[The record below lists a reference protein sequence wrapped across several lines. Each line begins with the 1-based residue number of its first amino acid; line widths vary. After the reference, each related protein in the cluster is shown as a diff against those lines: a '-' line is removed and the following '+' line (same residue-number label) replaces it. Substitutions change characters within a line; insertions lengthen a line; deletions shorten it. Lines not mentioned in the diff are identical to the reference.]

1 MDRQPEIREARGV
14 GRDDENARGDP
25 LQDLHLPYDDG
36 TAPDEEPA
44 LVLTAE
50 SSGLTAREDG
60 GGDSRVGH
68 GRIMTEARVGRL
80 LPACLHQ
87 AILDVLPQ
95 RIDYYEEWLRP
106 DGLRDGTIGLA
117 PISAVLG
124 FLRTEGASYGR
135 VMSRAG
141 VLAADWTVDSLPAL
155 QSRVTQALPRWLRAR
170 AAGRV
175 ATRIVHDVLTTSAAS
190 VRVKRGQVRFDVK
203 DSLFCAVRERQ
214 ALPLCAFY
222 SAVAGQTFD
231 RFGLQSRAHIERC
244 RAVEG
249 GSCVI
254 LLDLSAASTAVDSAK
269 AA

>member
-1 MDRQPEIREARGV
+1 
-14 GRDDENARGDP
+14 
-25 LQDLHLPYDDG
+25 
-36 TAPDEEPA
+36 
-44 LVLTAE
+44 
-50 SSGLTAREDG
+50 
-60 GGDSRVGH
+60 
-68 GRIMTEARVGRL
+68 MTEARVGRL

-117 PISAVLG
+117 PVTAVVG
-124 FLRTEGASYGR
+124 FLRTEGEAYGR

-141 VLAADWTVDSLPAL
+141 ALAADWTVDSMPAFR
-155 QSRVTQALPRWLRAR
+155 SRVTKALPRWLRAR

-175 ATRIVHDVLTTSAAS
+175 ASHIVQDVLTTSAAS
-190 VRVKRGQVRFDVK
+190 VRVRRGQVRFDVK

-222 SAVAGQTFD
+222 SAVAAQTLS
-231 RFGLQSRAHIERC
+231 RFGLRSRARIDQC
-244 RAVEG
+244 RAVTG

>member
-1 MDRQPEIREARGV
+1 
-14 GRDDENARGDP
+14 
-25 LQDLHLPYDDG
+25 
-36 TAPDEEPA
+36 
-44 LVLTAE
+44 
-50 SSGLTAREDG
+50 
-60 GGDSRVGH
+60 
-68 GRIMTEARVGRL
+68 MTEARVGRL

-95 RIDYYEEWLRP
+95 RIDYYEAWLRP
-106 DGLRDGTIGLA
+106 GGLRDGTIGLA
-117 PISAVLG
+117 PITAVLG
-124 FLRTEGASYGR
+124 FLRIEGDSYGR

-141 VLAADWTVDSLPAL
+141 VLAADWTVDSLPAF

-175 ATRIVHDVLTTSAAS
+175 ASGIVRDVLNTSAAS

-203 DSLFCAVRERQ
+203 ASLFCAVRERQ

-222 SAVAGQTFD
+222 SAVAAQTLD
-231 RFGLQSRAHIERC
+231 RFGLRSRARIDQC
-244 RAVEG
+244 RAVAG

-254 LLDLSAASTAVDSAK
+254 LLDLAAASTVVDPAR

>member
-1 MDRQPEIREARGV
+1 
-14 GRDDENARGDP
+14 

-36 TAPDEEPA
+36 AAPDDEPA
-44 LVLTAE
+44 LVSTAE
-50 SSGLTAREDG
+50 AAGSTARQDG

-117 PISAVLG
+117 PITAVVG
-124 FLRTEGASYGR
+124 FLRTEGESYGR

-141 VLAADWTVDSLPAL
+141 ALAADWTVDSLPPY
-155 QSRVTQALPRWLRAR
+155 QTRVAQALPRWLRAR
-170 AAGRV
+170 AAGRI
-175 ATRIVHDVLTTSAAS
+175 AKRIVGDILSTSAAS
-190 VRVKRGQVRFDVK
+190 VRVRRRQVRFDVK
-203 DSLFCAVRERQ
+203 ESAFCGVRERQ

-222 SAVAGQTFD
+222 SAVAAQTLD
-231 RFGLQSRAHIERC
+231 RFGLRSRARIQEC
-244 RAVEG
+244 RAVSG
-249 GSCVI
+249 ASCVI
-254 LLDLSAASTAVDSAK
+254 LLDLAAASSAVDPAR